1 MNRTAHIL
9 IVEDDPE
16 IRLLM
21 KRHLVA
27 QEFRVTVAADG
38 VEMDRLLASGRFDLM
53 VLDIMLPGED
63 GISLCRRVRATS
75 TLPIIIVSARAED
88 IDRVIGLEVGADD
101 YMTKPFNPR
110 ELIARVRAML
120 RRVEMGQATPNTAAK
135 KLRFEG
141 WEMDCN
147 ARTLINPQKSLVSL
161 TPGEF
166 NLLQVM
172 AERSGH
178 VLSRDQMVDLTYSQ
192 IGASNGR
199 SIDILVSRLRSKL
212 QAGGAPYQFIVT
224 VRSGGYEFV
233 APTESAEDHV

>member
-1 MNRTAHIL
+1 MTRSAHIL

-21 KRHLVA
+21 KRHLTA

-38 VEMDRLLASGRFDLM
+38 DEMDRYLASGRYDLM
-53 VLDIMLPGED
+53 LLDIMLPGED
-63 GISLCRRVRATS
+63 GISLCRRVRAAS
-75 TLPIIIVSARAED
+75 ALPIIIVSARSED

-110 ELIARVRAML
+110 ELIARVRALL
-120 RRVEMGQATPNTAAK
+120 RRVEMGQVVPSAAAK
-135 KLRFEG
+135 RLHFEG

-147 ARTLINPQKSLVSL
+147 ARSLVNPQKSVVSL

-172 AERSGH
+172 VERSGN
-178 VLSRDQMVDLTYSQ
+178 VLSRDQLVDLTYGQ
-192 IGASNGR
+192 IGATNGR
-199 SIDILVSRLRSKL
+199 SVDILVSRLRSKL
-212 QAGGAPYQFIVT
+212 QAGGAAYQFIVT

-233 APTESAEDHV
+233 APAEAVSSHG